1 MPIDLMFGRPEDEP
15 PQTATDYASV
25 LQEQLERVH
34 EFARGHMQL
43 MSNRM
48 KQRYDSNALLETC
61 WNFLDF
67 KNPVVNWTFASL
79 ASSSYCLPFF
89 DRM

>member
-15 PQTATDYASV
+15 PQTAINYAST

-34 EFARGHMQL
+34 EFARGYIQL

-48 KQRYDSNALLETC
+48 K
-61 WNFLDF
+61 
-67 KNPVVNWTFASL
+67 
-79 ASSSYCLPFF
+79 
-89 DRM
+89 